1 LIDAAADDKE
11 INRILGE
18 LSSGKQ
24 AILYS
29 ALHYTEPSLHS
40 PGSAEQQPRNRS
52 YALQMLRE
60 FLLWGFMTDQPSDT
74 AKARAEAAF
83 DLPASATAPDAMAE
97 YRAKQAAER
106 AKMARLRAMRLAA
119 EAKAGVQSKKGKG
132 RTGSEG

>member
-1 LIDAAADDKE
+1 VRHPRGKLTGKRPGGERAQSSDTTTLAELIALIDAAADDKE

-60 FLLWGFMTDQPSDT
+60 FLL
-74 AKARAEAAF
+74 
-83 DLPASATAPDAMAE
+83 
-97 YRAKQAAER
+97 
-106 AKMARLRAMRLAA
+106 
-119 EAKAGVQSKKGKG
+119 
-132 RTGSEG
+132 